1 MNKIRY
7 AFATIALVITLL
19 SGLSFQGMGSMT
31 NAASSQHAGSASSA
45 LVVGKIMGSHGARP
59 DGQCPG
65 ATTVDC

>member
-7 AFATIALVITLL
+7 TFATIALVVTLL
-19 SGLSFQGMGSMT
+19 SGLSLQGMGSMT
-31 NAASSQHAGSASSA
+31 NATSSQHVGSASSA
-45 LVVGKIMGSHGARP
+45 LVVGKTMGSDGVRP